1 MENIVENLFILPKS
15 QQQMHLK
22 LLQSEKLKK
31 TAKGTGDLIGNE
43 VLIKLQGLFETN
55 Q

>member
-1 MENIVENLFILPKS
+1 
-15 QQQMHLK
+15 MHLK

-31 TAKGTGDLIGNE
+31 LQKETGDLIGNE